1 VKIKIAK
8 SAGFCPGVKR
18 AMIMVEKAL
27 RENKQPVCILG
38 ELIHNSQV
46 VARLEKNG
54 LKTVKSLNEVPK
66 KALFVIRS
74 HGITPQL
81 IKEIKS
87 KGIKILD
94 TTCPFVKNAQMV
106 AEKFYKKGLQVIICG
121 ERQHA
126 EVVGINART
135 KNSGIVVQDV
145 AELKKIDLKKK
156 DLGVLSQ
163 TTQNIELLKK
173 VVITLLEQ
181 VKNLVIE
188 NTICLDSSNKRSE
201 ALSLASKVN
210 CMVVVG
216 GKHSSNTK
224 RLAEVCRGIVKT
236 HHIETAQEL
245 KKNWFK
251 GVKKVG
257 LTAGASTPDWII
269 KEVKQWLELA

>member
-1 VKIKIAK
+1 MKIKIAK

>member
-1 VKIKIAK
+1 MKIKIAK
-8 SAGFCPGVKR
+8 SAGFFPGVKR

-66 KALFVIRS
+66 KALFVIMS

-236 HHIETAQEL
+236 HNIETAQEL